1 MSVEV
6 RRMRPDDYSQVVDI
20 WVGSGLPFQPRGRDS
35 QERIGRQLGMGSSI
49 FLVAEDRGEIVGTVL
64 VTHDLRKGWLNRLA
78 VRTEDQGRGIAK
90 MLVRRAEEE
99 LSAQGVNVFA
109 VQIHKGNER
118 SRKLFAELGY
128 IEHENIVYCSKRSGP
143 DE

>member
-6 RRMRPDDYSQVVDI
+6 RCMRPEDYPQVAGI
-20 WVGSGLPFQPRGRDS
+20 WIGAGLPFQPRGRDS
-35 QERIGRQLGMGSSI
+35 QERIWRQLGKESSI

-99 LSAQGVNVFA
+99 LPAQGVNVFA
-109 VQIHKGNER
+109 VQIHEGNAR

-128 IEHENIVYCSKRSGP
+128 VEHGNIVYCSKRSGP

>member
-6 RRMRPDDYSQVVDI
+6 RRMRPEDYPQVAGI
-20 WVGSGLPFQPRGRDS
+20 WIGAGLPFQPRGRDS
-35 QERIGRQLGMGSSI
+35 QERIWRQLGKESSI

-109 VQIHKGNER
+109 VQIHEGNAR

-128 IEHENIVYCSKRSGP
+128 VEHGNIVYCSKRSGP

>member
-6 RRMRPDDYSQVVDI
+6 RRMRPEDYPQVAGI
-20 WVGSGLPFQPRGRDS
+20 WIGAGLPFQPRGRDS
-35 QERIGRQLGMGSSI
+35 QERIWRQLGKGSSI

-109 VQIHKGNER
+109 VQIHEGNAR

-128 IEHENIVYCSKRSGP
+128 VEHGNIVYCSKRSGH